1 MVASAPT
8 IGVEMEPGIYIDGSH
23 MSNTDYSIAV
33 IRFAVANGFEI
44 DYFQFNKDVADLE
57 ERSLVDDDL
66 NEILDSIE
74 WTYMD
79 AVDYLNDTDPYW
91 SLYLTSGEEQLKLW

>member
-1 MVASAPT
+1 
-8 IGVEMEPGIYIDGSH
+8 METGIYIDGSH
-23 MSNTDYSIAV
+23 MSSTDFSIAV

-44 DYFQFNKDVADLE
+44 DIDQLEKDIEAIE
-57 ERSLVDDDL
+57 ERSLDEDDL
-66 NEILDSIE
+66 WDILDSIE

-91 SLYLTSGEEQLKLW
+91 SLYLTSEEEQLKLW